1 MVCCIVLKNE
11 AIDYIYK
18 RANYYN
24 LTSYK
29 QTANKHAGLFAVNMR
44 GYIKF
49 TFENITCAPLL

>member
-18 RANYYN
+18 RANHYN
-24 LTSYK
+24 LTSNK

-44 GYIKF
+44 GI
-49 TFENITCAPLL
+49 